1 MTKATNKKQ
10 GKGKNKTAR
19 KLKVNKQT
27 IRDLDSSGEVKGGG
41 QSQTCNSGR
50 CQGGCVQETQT
61 CLCSDRAIKDNFRSI
76 DSQAILAELQ
86 TVVVQSWNYKNDG
99 PSIRHIGPMAQ
110 DFAAAFGF
118 DHDDKHIYFVDVA
131 GVAFASIQ
139 ALAQKIAGLQAE
151 LDELKKPS

>member
-1 MTKATNKKQ
+1 MTKAANKKQ

-27 IRDLDSSGEVKGGG
+27 IRDLDSTGDVKGGG
-41 QSQTCNSGR
+41 QSQTCNSAR

-86 TVVVQSWNYKNDG
+86 NIVVQSWN
-99 PSIRHIGPMAQ
+99 
-110 DFAAAFGF
+110 
-118 DHDDKHIYFVDVA
+118 
-131 GVAFASIQ
+131 
-139 ALAQKIAGLQAE
+139 
-151 LDELKKPS
+151 